1 MTDLQRDIDI
11 IDGLFAPHPTK
22 IQNPAT
28 VAAWQRIRASLE
40 QAPTAAAVHVNR
52 NTLDHVARLLELSDH
67 HLTNGPHPIERR
79 ITYWRAQAAVAIGG
93 VNELAAANKEN
104 TND

>member
-40 QAPTAAAVHVNR
+40 QAPTAAAVPEPMPPVPDSTGLSREQREVENAFR
-52 NTLDHVARLLELSDH
+52 RGWNSCRARVMQLNAYALA
-67 HLTNGPHPIERR
+67 ER
-79 ITYWRAQAAVAIGG
+79 
-93 VNELAAANKEN
+93 KEISRG
-104 TND
+104 

>member
-28 VAAWQRIRASLE
+28 VAAWQRLR
-40 QAPTAAAVHVNR
+40 
-52 NTLDHVARLLELSDH
+52 ARLEAQTNLVEACEGLLHCMALAGWSDD
-67 HLTNGPHPIERR
+67 
-79 ITYWRAQAAVAIGG
+79 YWAKRGRAAIAAIKDAP
-93 VNELAAANKEN
+93 
-104 TND
+104 

>member
-1 MTDLQRDIDI
+1 MDANKLENI
-11 IDGLFAPHPTK
+11 ISGYGINADD
-22 IQNPAT
+22 
-28 VAAWQRIRASLE
+28 AAWLRAL
-40 QAPTAAAVHVNR
+40 APPAAAVPVNR

-104 TND
+104 NNG